1 MIRKI
6 VLAGAAAALI
16 VTPAIAGSHGGKK
29 MDKSCA
35 AKLQKLE
42 RKGMTGGKN
51 AALYKKAKALLKAGD
66 EKGCLQMVYKMKK
79 AMKSHKSYGGYG
91 GYGKY

>member
-16 VTPAIAGSHGGKK
+16 ATPVLAGSHGGGKK
-29 MDKSCA
+29 MKMDCA
-35 AKLQKLE
+35 AKLQKME
-42 RKGMTGGKN
+42 KKGMTGGQN
-51 AALYKKAKALLKAGD
+51 AELYKKAKELMKAGD
-66 EKGCLQMVYKMKK
+66 EKGCMQMVYKMKK
-79 AMKSHKSYGGYG
+79 AMKGGK

>member
-16 VTPAIAGSHGGKK
+16 ATPALAGSHGGGKK
-29 MDKSCA
+29 MMKMDCA
-35 AKLQKLE
+35 AKLQKME
-42 RKGMTGGKN
+42 KKGMTGGQN
-51 AALYKKAKALLKAGD
+51 AELYKKAKELMKAGD
-66 EKGCLQMVYKMKK
+66 EKGCMQMVYKMKK
-79 AMKSHKSYGGYG
+79 AMKGGK